1 MPNTTHRLRLWAWM
15 AFSWVSWVLLEIPFN
30 TIRGLGDNISTPH
43 DVAPYERAMFAGT
56 WPTTF
61 LQEHL
66 YARDMPWLDYCGYV
80 AHGLW
85 FGVPFAFGI
94 VLMIYQ
100 RERLFEFLMW
110 INVLVYTCAASFAFF
125 PARPPWMEPGIV
137 RIMAVRNAEYLTL
150 DPNPTAAFPSLHA
163 ALPMAVALFFFLRC
177 RPKLRFYGWLVLAY
191 TFVVSFAIVYLGEH
205 WVIDVLGGWAAAG
218 ATAYLCMSAS
228 MHRLYSRLPGN
239 PVGRVA
245 ALNARIC
252 APAPPASA
260 EEEPED
266 VFEPVPQAA

>member
-1 MPNTTHRLRLWAWM
+1 
-15 AFSWVSWVLLEIPFN
+15 
-30 TIRGLGDNISTPH
+30 
-43 DVAPYERAMFAGT
+43 
-56 WPTTF
+56 
-61 LQEHL
+61 
-66 YARDMPWLDYCGYV
+66 MPWLDYSGYV

-110 INVLVYTCAASFAFF
+110 INVLVYMCAFSFAFL

-163 ALPMAVALFFFLRC
+163 ALPMVVAAFFFFRC
-177 RPKLRFYGWLVLAY
+177 KPELRFYAWLVLAY
-191 TFVVSFAIVYLGEH
+191 TFVVSFSIVYLGEH

-218 ATAYLCMSAS
+218 VTAWLCMSPVC
-228 MHRLYSRLPGN
+228 HRLYGRIPGD
-239 PVGRVA
+239 PVGRLSR
-245 ALNARIC
+245 LNTRIC
-252 APAPPASA
+252 APGAPSA
-260 EEEPED
+260 RPEAEPSELP
-266 VFEPVPQAA
+266 ESLPLAA